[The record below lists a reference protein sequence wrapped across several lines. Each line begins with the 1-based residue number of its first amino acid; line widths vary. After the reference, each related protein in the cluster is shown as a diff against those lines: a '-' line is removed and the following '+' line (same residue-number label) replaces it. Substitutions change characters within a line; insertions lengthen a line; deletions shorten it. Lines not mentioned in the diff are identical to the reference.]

1 MSIQSDR
8 STSPVELLSR
18 GLDVSVTVSA
28 LVFWA
33 VVLYWSA
40 TQSISRVQYGVI
52 FVGGIMT
59 VYALNETKD
68 ALDDGDWIDGLV
80 LLPSSIVLISAAVY
94 FATNFDLV
102 YIQQQGY
109 ATTPQYMLA
118 RLVIISV
125 LYLTWREFGN
135 LFLGLVGGMILYGM
149 YGNYIADN
157 IILSHGGMGQLTLL
171 QTLVTDLGG
180 FYGSLTQ
187 LTAAWIAPF
196 LLYAGLLFTYGA
208 FDLILRV
215 AIQSAQ
221 YIESGVAQTA
231 VLASAVIGSING
243 SYTANAAMTGSFSI
257 PTMKDSGMSGHRAA
271 AIEAVASTSGQVLP
285 PVMGASA
292 FIMASK
298 LQVSYVNIVVAGL
311 IPAAILVVSISI
323 AVHYTAISDQSSQ
336 GMDFE
341 SFFDEPL
348 TQTDKIV
355 ESMRFGVPFLV
366 LIGLLGVVQYT
377 VITSAMWTIIAMVIF
392 GVGLPVIRA
401 ALSTGESPGSEFV
414 NQFWNTVHGFRRGAV
429 ILAPIA
435 IILVA
440 VSGVVS
446 ILAVTGMPSK
456 ISIMLMG
463 VSGGVL
469 LIAVLLAMGVSILMG
484 VGMPTA
490 AAYVIVSV
498 LIAPALTSNFAIPQ
512 ITSHYTVFYS
522 AILAGITPPVATAA
536 VVAAGIAE
544 ANFWRTCGAA
554 IKIAA
559 PLFVLPIAFVY
570 NTSLVSFSLGM
581 TTFWVGLL
589 VLMGAIVI
597 IYGLNYPFKLGFFR
611 TYLARL
617 TLSMIGV
624 VVMVH
629 PNQLLKTAGTIVFVA
644 VFFGEKMLYHDMDT
658 PTEVMHNE

>member
-1 MSIQSDR
+1 MSTQAKQN
-8 STSPVELLSR
+8 TSLTDTIAR
-18 GLDVSVTVSA
+18 GIDVSVTVSA

-33 VVLYWSA
+33 IILYWAA

-59 VYALNETKD
+59 VYALNETKE
-68 ALDDGDWIDGLV
+68 AIEEGDWIDGIV
-80 LLPSSIVLISAAVY
+80 LLPSSIVLISAAVF
-94 FATNFDLV
+94 FATNFQMV

-109 ATTPQYMLA
+109 ATEHQYMLA
-118 RLVIISV
+118 RLIIISI

-149 YGNYIADN
+149 YGDYIADSL
-157 IILSHGGMGQLTLL
+157 ILSHGGMDQLTLL

-196 LLYAGLLFTYGA
+196 LLYAGLLFAYGA

-215 AIQSAQ
+215 AIQSAK

-257 PTMKDSGMSGHRAA
+257 PTMKDSGMAGHRAA

-298 LQVSYVNIVVAGL
+298 LQTGYINIVVAGL
-311 IPAAILVVSISI
+311 VPAAILVICISI

-336 GMDFE
+336 GMEFD
-341 SFFDEPL
+341 SFFDDPL
-348 TQTDKIV
+348 TRTDKIV
-355 ESMRFGVPFLV
+355 ESVRFGVPFLV
-366 LIGLLGVVQYT
+366 LIGLLGVIQWT
-377 VITSAMWTIIAMVIF
+377 VMTSAMWTIIAMVVF
-392 GVGLPVIRA
+392 GVGLPVLRA
-401 ALSTGESPGSEFV
+401 GFTPGESPGSEFV
-414 NQFWNTVHGFRRGAV
+414 NQFWNTIHGFRRGAV

-440 VSGVVS
+440 VSGVVG
-446 ILAVTGMPSK
+446 ILSVTGVPSK
-456 ISIMLMG
+456 IAIMLMG
-463 VSGGVL
+463 ISGGSL

-498 LIAPALTSNFAIPQ
+498 LIAPALTNNFAIPQ
-512 ITSHYTVFYS
+512 IASHYTVFYA

-536 VVAAGIAE
+536 VVASGIAE

-559 PLFVLPIAFVY
+559 PLFVLPVAFVF
-570 NTSLVSFSLGM
+570 NTSLVSFSLGL
-581 TTFWVGLL
+581 TTLWVGLL
-589 VLMGAIVI
+589 VLLGAISI
-597 IYGLNYPFKLGFFR
+597 IYGLNYPFKLGFWK
-611 TYLARL
+611 TVLARIV
-617 TLSMIGV
+617 LSAVGV
-624 VVMVH
+624 VVMVY
-629 PNQLLKTAGTIVFVA
+629 PNVMVKLAGIIVFCA
-644 VFFGEKMLYHDMDT
+644 VFFGEKMTHGSMDVPFT
-658 PTEVMHNE
+658 GGSR